1 MRWLVLAMIV
11 FVGCRGESKSL
22 DEILSLAKS
31 RYESSRKAEVSEAVA
46 SHLQSLDSSL
56 SDFISS
62 SVTAKDKAKEIA
74 TLLDALTKKAGPT
87 SRQPLHELTM
97 QLLSAQSIENEAERK
112 LLASRIFGALSAEL
126 ETVKFRYE
134 ELTPQVSQ

>member
-11 FVGCRGESKSL
+11 FLGCRGESKSL

-46 SHLQSLDSSL
+46 SHLQSLDSSI

-74 TLLDALTKKAGPT
+74 GLLDALTKKAGPT

-112 LLASRIFGALSAEL
+112 LLASRIFGVLSAEL
-126 ETVKFRYE
+126 ETVRFRYE
-134 ELTPQVSQ
+134 ELTPQASQ